1 MKRNTWW
8 RHERKNRNGGSYDVE
23 EEWEEEEG
31 GRYSYQLFLLNVIYL
46 TQLYLT

>member
-1 MKRNTWW
+1 MKRNMWW
-8 RHERKNRNGGSYDVE
+8 RHERKNRNGGSYDV
-23 EEWEEEEG
+23 EWEEEEG